1 MTFALWPQWQVPFP
15 QLNVRVTVRNLSHYF
30 SKQMSRFCQRVPD
43 HPKKTLKQQA
53 QWSSGT
59 ASLVKT
65 AVNLVNHGSEK
76 DEARQKRM
84 CIYTWSP
91 ISFCLPCHHLYSPP
105 TVISPHFTPLLPPSF
120 KLSPFPLSALL
131 LFSQGL
137 LGRCT
142 LCLSSG
148 RRGERERNHL

>member
-65 AVNLVNHGSEK
+65 AVNLVRAWKWKRWSETEK
-76 DEARQKRM
+76 K
-84 CIYTWSP
+84 C
-91 ISFCLPCHHLYSPP
+91 
-105 TVISPHFTPLLPPSF
+105 VFTPGLQSPFASLAITCILPLLSSHLTLPPCSLLPLNS
-120 KLSPFPLSALL
+120 FPLSALL

-142 LCLSSG
+142 LCLSSR

>member
-65 AVNLVNHGSEK
+65 AVNLVRAWKWKRWSETEK
-76 DEARQKRM
+76 NV
-84 CIYTWSP
+84 YLHLVSN
-91 ISFCLPCHHLYSPP
+91 SFCLPCHHLYSPP

-120 KLSPFPLSALL
+120 KLFPSLCPPALLSGVTWSLHPLSFEQA
-131 LFSQGL
+131 S
-137 LGRCT
+137 
-142 LCLSSG
+142 
-148 RRGERERNHL
+148 RRAWA

>member
-53 QWSSGT
+53 QWSSGA

-65 AVNLVNHGSEK
+65 AANLVR
-76 DEARQKRM
+76 ARKWK
-84 CIYTWSP
+84 TWSETEKKCVFTP
-91 ISFCLPCHHLYSPP
+91 GLPSPFASLAITCILPLLSSHL
-105 TVISPHFTPLLPPSF
+105 TPLLPPSF
-120 KLSPFPLSALL
+120 KLFPSLCPPALL
-131 LFSQGL
+131 
-137 LGRCT
+137 
-142 LCLSSG
+142 SG
-148 RRGERERNHL
+148 VTWSLHPPSFERASRRAWA